1 MSVLVGS
8 LSSNMSWD
16 QWGRT
21 WISTPVTEKQVPGE
35 SQVIPDKPK
44 QHVRFGVTP
53 CGGLEDKFND
63 AEFVD
68 VKAVSFV
75 LFPDD
80 QSNPWDKKELGEV
93 SMELTKRML
102 FDMQKMW
109 DRPA

>member
-21 WISTPVTEKQVPGE
+21 WISTPVTERQG
-35 SQVIPDKPK
+35 
-44 QHVRFGVTP
+44 P
-53 CGGLEDKFND
+53 CSK
-63 AEFVD
+63 FVD
-68 VKAVSFV
+68 VKEVSFV
-75 LFPDD
+75 LFPED

-93 SMELTKRML
+93 LMELTKRML